1 MEILAGRGVC
11 EGDHKEHHHL
21 HYSPPPASSSSSSS
35 PTPLGQ
41 VIDLLPPPPPPSTD
55 ESTDTTTTTPQTPS
69 ESITRLQATL
79 KNMDLPSLLR
89 AFQHAQEERA
99 QTYTTFDNG
108 LATILETG
116 KFNEYDAL
124 CAETTANFA
133 ALSNLVNAVEKCVVE
148 APHEKVGLGKLLRQ
162 VQGEEKEKLSL
173 TAALH
178 LEKVRLMTSTSGS
191 TSGGNGGGSV
201 GESENKSVT
210 LLREGVKRLE
220 GKINEV
226 KARINELLEEVR
238 YELEEE

>member
-1 MEILAGRGVC
+1 
-11 EGDHKEHHHL
+11 
-21 HYSPPPASSSSSSS
+21 
-35 PTPLGQ
+35 
-41 VIDLLPPPPPPSTD
+41 
-55 ESTDTTTTTPQTPS
+55 
-69 ESITRLQATL
+69 
-79 KNMDLPSLLR
+79 MDLPSLLR

-99 QTYTTFDNG
+99 QTYTHFDKG

-116 KFNEYDAL
+116 KLHEYDAL

-133 ALSNLVNAVEKCVVE
+133 ALSNLVNAVERCVVE

-178 LEKVRLMTSTSGS
+178 LEKVRLITSTSS
-191 TSGGNGGGSV
+191 NGGNGGGS
-201 GESENKSVT
+201 GGDSENKSVS

-226 KARINELLEEVR
+226 KTRINELLEEVR

>member
-1 MEILAGRGVC
+1 MEILGGRGVC
-11 EGDHKEHHHL
+11 EGDHKEHHH
-21 HYSPPPASSSSSSS
+21 HPPPASSSSSSS

-55 ESTDTTTTTPQTPS
+55 DQDTTTTPAHTHTQAS
-69 ESITRLQATL
+69 ESIARLQAGL
-79 KNMDLPSLLR
+79 KDMDLPALLR
-89 AFQHAQEERA
+89 AFQSAQEERA
-99 QTYTTFDNG
+99 HTYTHFDDG
-108 LATILETG
+108 LAAILKTG
-116 KFNEYDAL
+116 KINEYDAL

-133 ALSNLVNAVEKCVVE
+133 ALSNLVNAVEQCVVA
-148 APHEKVGLGKLLRQ
+148 APHGKVGLGKLLRQ
-162 VQGEEKEKLSL
+162 VQGEEKEKLAL

-178 LEKVRLMTSTSGS
+178 LEKVRLITTSSDGS
-191 TSGGNGGGSV
+191 SNDGNEG
-201 GESENKSVT
+201 ENKSVT